1 METKEEGGEGDRD
14 KEEMA
19 RLRTHMPHEQTSL
32 SEEESHLCGCLKL
45 TGSRNLKPLLVGEEE
60 GWSEHKWILPVL
72 TWKRSNGK
80 RKEKKRKGV
89 GTGKGTIP
97 QSEVQGLAVNLTRRT
112 SVLSSLQTV
121 IPAQG

>member
-1 METKEEGGEGDRD
+1 MEKKKKRKER
-14 KEEMA
+14 
-19 RLRTHMPHEQTSL
+19 
-32 SEEESHLCGCLKL
+32 
-45 TGSRNLKPLLVGEEE
+45 
-60 GWSEHKWILPVL
+60 
-72 TWKRSNGK
+72 K